1 MKLRTEGQPNPIVKV
16 GRVQDWLDNPVGKLP
31 VSCTTFKVMD
41 SMTQGEDSIE
51 ASWRF
56 VSWGLRNGAGVGIT
70 LDEIRP
76 EGHINDK
83 GLYASGPVSFAKIY
97 SALNETLRRGGVQ
110 KIGAVTLHLSI
121 DHPDILTFVRATR
134 SELPWVK
141 RCVDLTEAKWI
152 ATAASTKEEIIR
164 GIARGDIWLNKIK
177 YNKHGERLLSNV
189 CLEVYTLSRGTCLL
203 SHVNMGAC
211 HVGMLKTVFVDA
223 MTELCQ
229 LHGKTGVGGE
239 YLTPAVDKQV
249 GLGILGLA
257 NFLAYNKVTY
267 KEFGDAL
274 ELVNKGKYALGTAGV
289 LAHEFQEA
297 IDAASDV
304 AYLYG
309 MERAYC
315 IAPTASCS
323 YRSKDLL
330 GYTATPEI
338 APPIDRVVSR
348 DSGELGV
355 VDVNYGPDIEIARE
369 AGWDVY
375 KKVADEIMIM
385 YERTG
390 LLHGYSFNSWSD
402 MVTYDEAFIEEWL
415 QSPQTSLYYSL
426 QVGGDTQDK
435 TSAYAAL
442 DEEEVENYLTDLFT
456 KEPDPNATPDPNYKI
471 ECYGCEQ

>member
-1 MKLRTEGQPNPIVKV
+1 MKLRAEGKPNPIVKV

-31 VSCTTFKVMD
+31 VSCTTFRVAD
-41 SMTQGEDSIE
+41 SMTEGRDSIE
-51 ASWRF
+51 ASWKF
-56 VSWGLRNGAGVGIT
+56 TSWGLRNGAGVGIT
-70 LDEIRP
+70 LDDIRA
-76 EGHINDK
+76 EGEVNDK

-121 DHPDILTFVRATR
+121 DHPDIVTFVRATR
-134 SELPWVK
+134 SSLPWVK

-152 ATAASTKEEIIR
+152 ATEASTKKEILG

-177 YNKHGERLLSNV
+177 HNKYGERLLNNV

-203 SHVNMGAC
+203 SHVNLGAC

-229 LHGKTGVGGE
+229 MHSKTGVGGE
-239 YLTPAVDKQV
+239 YLTPREDKQV
-249 GLGILGLA
+249 GLGVLGLA
-257 NFLAYNKVTY
+257 NFLAYSKVTY

-274 ELVNKGKYALGTAGV
+274 EVVNQGKFAVGTAGV
-289 LAHEFQEA
+289 LAQEFQEA
-297 IDAASDV
+297 IDAATDV

-309 MERAYC
+309 MERAFC

-355 VDVNYGPDIEIARE
+355 IDVNYGPDVEIARE
-369 AGWDVY
+369 VGWEVY
-375 KKVADEIMIM
+375 KKVADELMTM

-402 MVTYDEAFIEEWL
+402 MVTYDEAFIEDWL
-415 QSPQTSLYYSL
+415 RSPQTSLYYSL
-426 QVGGDTQDK
+426 QVRGDTQDK

-442 DEEEVENYLTDLFT
+442 EEEEVEEYLTDLFT